1 MVGFRQ
7 PLRKVTPPPLLK
19 KFRDFRTH
27 GSKACEQVLSRG
39 GGRGEGMGQGGERE
53 PRRHP
58 NVDEFL
64 RPKSGRK
71 IPIGWF
77 SDDVNDSPEVNMAE
91 TDILMDVLRQLSTKL
106 RFSLIGRAARG
117 VK

>member
-1 MVGFRQ
+1 
-7 PLRKVTPPPLLK
+7 
-19 KFRDFRTH
+19 
-27 GSKACEQVLSRG
+27 
-39 GGRGEGMGQGGERE
+39 MGQGGERE

-77 SDDVNDSPEVNMAE
+77 SDDVNDPPEVNMAE
-91 TDILMDVLRQLSTKL
+91 TDILMDVLRQLSTKP
-106 RFSLIGRAARG
+106 RFSLELKVEQREAF
-117 VK
+117 